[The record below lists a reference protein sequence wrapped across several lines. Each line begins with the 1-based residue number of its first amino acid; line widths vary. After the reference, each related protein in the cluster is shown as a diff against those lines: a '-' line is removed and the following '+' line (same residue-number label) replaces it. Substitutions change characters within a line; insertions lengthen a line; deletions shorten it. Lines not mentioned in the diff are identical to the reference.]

1 MTNMNRKSGFALAA
15 LAAAMSWPSSPIYAQ
30 TAPVDD
36 YLNPK
41 PAFPGQTKAPPPSK
55 ASPAFTVETIT
66 GRLSAP
72 WSLQFLPDGNFLVTE
87 GNGTMRTVRKDGVV
101 SAPITGVP
109 PVKVI
114 AAQGLHD
121 VALDPNFAQNRLIY
135 FTYFAP
141 PPGEP
146 AALWPT
152 EFFYEHVWTK
162 SLAERR
168 TMNIGMERVARAR
181 LSEDNTRLENF
192 RVLIDGAGE
201 RRLAFAPD
209 GTLYITGADR
219 FRFYDSDLDG
229 VEHDFTADPDIR
241 RNFSGRVSRIN
252 PDGSIPKD
260 NPWLNRA
267 TVPPDT
273 FAHGLRDPEGAAI
286 NPATGEL
293 WTTDHG
299 PQGGDEINIIRARK
313 DYGWPDVSY
322 GRQYDVRRTDGKKN
336 VKVGNGRTSMEGVE
350 EPIYFWVPSIA
361 PSGMMFYTGDLFPEW
376 KGNLFV
382 GALAGQQLVRLVLNG
397 ERVVAEEKLLLD
409 LKQRIRDVRQGPD
422 GAVYVLTGGGGLLRL
437 TPKK

>member
-1 MTNMNRKSGFALAA
+1 MRTLADA
-15 LAAAMSWPSSPIYAQ
+15 VVFSVILLTTSIASAQ
-30 TAPVDD
+30 PAPADD

-41 PAFPGQTKAPPPSK
+41 PAFPGQTKAPRPTK
-55 ASPAFTVETIT
+55 ASPPFTVETIT

-87 GNGTMRTVRKDGVV
+87 NTGTMRTVRPDGVV
-101 SAPITGVP
+101 SAPIQGVP

-121 VALDPNFAQNRLIY
+121 VVLDPKFAQNRLIY

-141 PPGEP
+141 PRGEP

-152 EFFYEHVWTK
+152 EFFYEHVWIKT
-162 SLAERR
+162 LAERR

-201 RRLAFAPD
+201 RRLAFGPD

-241 RNFSGRVSRIN
+241 RNYSGRVSRIN

-260 NPWLNRA
+260 NPWLSRA

-322 GRQYDVRRTDGKKN
+322 GRQYDVRRTDGQKN

-361 PSGMMFYTGDLFPEW
+361 PSGMMFYTGGLFPEW

-422 GAVYVLTGGGGLLRL
+422 GSIYLLTTGGSLLHL